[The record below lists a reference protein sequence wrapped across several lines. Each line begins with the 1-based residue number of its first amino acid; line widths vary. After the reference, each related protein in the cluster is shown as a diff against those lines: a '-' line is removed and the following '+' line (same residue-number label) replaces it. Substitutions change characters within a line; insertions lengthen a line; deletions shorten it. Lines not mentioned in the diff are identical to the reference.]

1 MIPSSFIS
9 NKLFLFPRVANVLLL
24 LSFVISYLTMASQN
38 KTCKSCHVT
47 KNQEE
52 FANKKGALLS
62 KCLHCRN
69 NIRNSRSKK
78 NEMQA
83 DDIISYLD
91 ITEAVYD
98 SLISLNHEGENEELN
113 LSLNIELSSFIDAF
127 LLLD

>member
-1 MIPSSFIS
+1 
-9 NKLFLFPRVANVLLL
+9 
-24 LSFVISYLTMASQN
+24 MASQN

-91 ITEAVYD
+91 ITKAVYD